1 LKRSLSSFFVFIV
14 LCMGL
19 ISCGGYTNPNT
30 GNKSGLTFR
39 AFISNPVN
47 PSATGGGF
55 PGLDIMDANKD
66 MLSPF
71 EVSLSGTVASAGMMV
86 ESPKRDRTV
95 VYSATGT
102 DSSNTT
108 LGIVDNATESATS
121 SVALPGPTESMFV
134 ASDSNTLYA
143 AVPSAPITG
152 QSPGAVV
159 QVSLPSSAVTATI
172 PVPGARFVVPSP
184 SGNQILVI
192 SDTADITGTV
202 TVLAPALIST
212 GNALTTVIT
221 NSPTTFFDKPVWAVF
236 SSDGSTA
243 YVMNCGPECGGTGT
257 TASIAIVDMTQT
269 TPAVTS
275 DVPVTG
281 GATTGLLS
289 GGNLYVAGTPPNAA
303 ADCQANL
310 CGVLTVFPSANLSAT
325 PSTFA
330 ITDGY
335 HNNLVMA
342 PNNQLFIAS
351 RNCTNVIASGQTL
364 GRGCLSVLNTGGGTV
379 YTAAQNGDVTG
390 IQPIL
395 NRTVVY
401 VCEGGAFNIY
411 DTALDLGSQRQLVPQ
426 TTTEIT
432 IVGQAIDVKLV
443 DF

>member
-1 LKRSLSSFFVFIV
+1 LKRSLSSLFVSIV
-14 LCMGL
+14 LCTGL

-30 GNKSGLTFR
+30 GNRSGLTFR

-47 PSATGGGF
+47 PSASGGGF
-55 PGLDIMDANKD
+55 PGLDIIDANKD

-108 LGIVDNATESATS
+108 LGIVDNATESASS

-134 ASDSNTLYA
+134 ASDNTTLYA
-143 AVPSAPITG
+143 AVPSAPMTG

-159 QVSLPSSAVTATI
+159 QVSLPSAAITASI
-172 PVPGARFVVPSP
+172 PVAGARFVIPSP
-184 SGNQILVI
+184 SGNLILVI
-192 SDTADITGTV
+192 SDTADTV
-202 TVLAPALIST
+202 TVLAPAFIST
-212 GNALTTVIT
+212 GNALTLVTAAPGT
-221 NSPTTFFDKPVWAVF
+221 FDKPVWAVF
-236 SSDGSTA
+236 SADGSTA
-243 YVMNCGPECGGTGT
+243 YVMNCGPECGGTAAGIV
-257 TASIAIVDMTQT
+257 AVDMTQN
-269 TPAVTS
+269 PPVASPPVAVS
-275 DVPVTG
+275 A
-281 GATTGLLS
+281 ATNGLIV
-289 GGNLYVAGTPPNAA
+289 GGNLYVAGTPPNAG

-310 CGVLTVFPSANLSAT
+310 CGVLTVFPGANLSASPT
-325 PSTFA
+325 TFA

-335 HNNLVMA
+335 HDKLVMA

-351 RNCTNVIASGQTL
+351 RNCTNIIASGQTL

-379 YTAAQNGDVTG
+379 YTAAQTGDVTG

-401 VCEGGAFNIY
+401 VCEGGVFTIY
-411 DTALDLGSQRQLVPQ
+411 DTALDLGSQRHLVPQ
-426 TTTEIT
+426 TTTEVA
-432 IVGQAIDVKLV
+432 IVGQAVDVKLV

>member
-1 LKRSLSSFFVFIV
+1 MKRSLSSLFVSIV
-14 LCMGL
+14 LCTGL

-30 GNKSGLTFR
+30 GNRSGLTFR

-47 PSATGGGF
+47 PSASGGGF
-55 PGLDIMDANKD
+55 PGLDIIDATND
-66 MLSPF
+66 LVSPF
-71 EVSLSGTVASAGMMV
+71 QVSLSGTVASAGMMV

-102 DSSNTT
+102 DSSNTA
-108 LGIVDNATESATS
+108 LAIVDNATESASS

-134 ASDSNTLYA
+134 ATDNTTLYA

-159 QVSLPSSAVTATI
+159 QVSLPSAAITASV
-172 PVPGARFVVPSP
+172 PVPGAHFIIPSP
-184 SGNQILVI
+184 SGNLILVI
-192 SDTADITGTV
+192 SDTAGTV
-202 TVLAPALIST
+202 SVLAPALISSDPV
-212 GNALTTVIT
+212 GALTTLT
-221 NSPTTFFDKPVWAVF
+221 GFDKPVWAVF

-243 YVMNCGPECGGTGT
+243 YVMNCGPECGGSAAGIV
-257 TASIAIVDMTQT
+257 AVDMTQNPPVAG
-269 TPAVTS
+269 TPVAVS
-275 DVPVTG
+275 A
-281 GATTGLLS
+281 ATNGLIV
-289 GGNLYVAGTPPNAA
+289 GGNLYVAGTPPNAGV
-303 ADCQANL
+303 DCQANL
-310 CGVLTVFPSANLSAT
+310 CGVLTVFPGANLSAAPT
-325 PSTFA
+325 TFA

-335 HNNLVMA
+335 HDNLVMA

-351 RNCTNVIASGQTL
+351 RTCTNVIASGQTL

-379 YTAAQNGDVTG
+379 YTAAQTGDVTG

-401 VCEGGAFNIY
+401 VCEGGAFTIY
-411 DTALDLGSQRQLVPQ
+411 DTALDLGSQRHLVPQ
-426 TTTEIT
+426 TTTEVA

>member
-1 LKRSLSSFFVFIV
+1 MV
-14 LCMGL
+14 LCTGI
-19 ISCGGYTNPNT
+19 ISCGGYKNPNT
-30 GNKSGLTFR
+30 GSNSGLTFR

-55 PGLDIMDANKD
+55 PGLDIIDAKKD

-102 DSSNTT
+102 DSSNST
-108 LGIVDNATESATS
+108 LGIVNNSTEGAVS

-134 ASDSNTLYA
+134 ASDNTTLYA
-143 AVPSAPITG
+143 AVPSAAITG

-159 QVSLPSSAVTATI
+159 QVSLTSAVVTATI
-172 PVPGARFVVPSP
+172 PVPGARFLVPSP

-192 SDTADITGTV
+192 SDTANTV
-202 TVLAPALIST
+202 TVLAPAMIST
-212 GNALTTVIT
+212 GNALTPVAASAGT
-221 NSPTTFFDKPVWAVF
+221 FDKPVWAVF

-243 YVMNCGPECGGTGT
+243 YVMNCGPECGGSAAGIV
-257 TASIAIVDMTQT
+257 AVDMTQNPSVAAAPVAV
-269 TPAVTS
+269 PA
-275 DVPVTG
+275 
-281 GATTGLLS
+281 ATTGLIN
-289 GGNLYVAGTPPNAA
+289 GGNLYVAGTPPNSGI
-303 ADCQANL
+303 DCQANL
-310 CGVLTVFPSANLSAT
+310 CGLLTLFPSANLSAT
-325 PSTFA
+325 STTFA

-351 RNCTNVIASGQTL
+351 RTCTNVIASSTTP

-379 YTAAQNGDVTG
+379 YTAAQNGNVTG

-395 NRTVVY
+395 NRSVVY
-401 VCEGGAFNIY
+401 VCEGGAFAIY
-411 DTALDLGSQRQLVPQ
+411 DTALDLGSQRKLTPQ

>member
-1 LKRSLSSFFVFIV
+1 LKRTLSSLFASIM
-14 LCMGL
+14 LCTGL
-19 ISCGGYTNPNT
+19 ISCGGYSNPNT
-30 GNKSGLTFR
+30 RNRSGLTFR

-47 PSATGGGF
+47 PSPTGGGF
-55 PGLDIMDANKD
+55 PGLDIIDATKD
-66 MLSPF
+66 MVSPF

-102 DSSNTT
+102 DSSNTV

-134 ASDSNTLYA
+134 ATDNTTLYA
-143 AVPSAPITG
+143 SVPSAPMTG

-159 QVSLPSSAVTATI
+159 QVSLSNAAITASV
-172 PVPGARFVVPSP
+172 PVPGARFVIPSP
-184 SGNQILVI
+184 SGNLILVI
-192 SDTADITGTV
+192 SDTAGTV
-202 TVLAPALIST
+202 SVLAPALISSDPV
-212 GNALTTVIT
+212 GALTTLT
-221 NSPTTFFDKPVWAVF
+221 GFDKPVWAVF

-243 YVMNCGPECGGTGT
+243 YVMNCGPECGGSGA

-269 TPAVTS
+269 PPTVTS
-275 DVPVTG
+275 DVSITG
-281 GATTGLLS
+281 GATTGLIS
-289 GGNLYVAGTPPNAA
+289 GGNLYVSGTPPNAG

-310 CGVLTVFPSANLSAT
+310 CGVLTVFPGADLSAAPT
-325 PSTFA
+325 TFA

-335 HNNLVMA
+335 HDNLVMA
-342 PNNQLFIAS
+342 PNNQLFIAA
-351 RNCTNVIASGQTL
+351 RNCSNIIASGQTL

-379 YTAAQNGDVTG
+379 YTAAQTGDVTG

-401 VCEGGAFNIY
+401 VCEGGAFTIY
-411 DTALDLGSQRQLVPQ
+411 DTALDLGSQRHLVPQ

-432 IVGQAIDVKLV
+432 IVGQAVDVKLA

>member
-1 LKRSLSSFFVFIV
+1 M
-14 LCMGL
+14 LCAGL
-19 ISCGGYTNPNT
+19 ISCGGYSNPNRQ
-30 GNKSGLTFR
+30 NRSGLTFR

-47 PSATGGGF
+47 PSSTGGGF
-55 PGLDIMDANKD
+55 PGLDIIDARKD

-71 EVSLSGTVASAGMMV
+71 EVALSGTVASAGMMV

-95 VYSATGT
+95 VYSATGA
-102 DSSNTT
+102 SSASST
-108 LGIVDNATESATS
+108 LGIVDNATESASS

-134 ASDSNTLYA
+134 ASDSNTLFA

-159 QVSLPSSAVTATI
+159 QVSLTSAAVTATI
-172 PVPGARFVVPSP
+172 PVAGARFIIPSP

-192 SDTADITGTV
+192 SDSTDLLTNNGGTV
-202 TVLAPALIST
+202 TLLAPALIST
-212 GNALTTVIT
+212 GNALTPVTAAPGT
-221 NSPTTFFDKPVWAVF
+221 FDKPVWAVF
-236 SSDGSTA
+236 SADGSTA
-243 YVMNCGPECGGTGT
+243 YVMNCGPECGGSAAGIV
-257 TASIAIVDMTQT
+257 AVDMTQNPPLASPPVAV
-269 TPAVTS
+269 PA
-275 DVPVTG
+275 
-281 GATTGLLS
+281 ATTALIN
-289 GGNLYVAGTPPNAA
+289 GGNLYVAGTPSSAGV
-303 ADCQANL
+303 DCQANL
-310 CGVLTVFPSANLSAT
+310 CGLLTVFPGSNVSAT

-335 HNNLVMA
+335 HDNLVMA

-351 RNCTNVIASGQTL
+351 RTCTNVIASRTSL

-401 VCEGGAFNIY
+401 VCEGGAFTIY
-411 DTALDLGSQRQLVPQ
+411 DTALDLGSQRKLVPQ
-426 TTTEIT
+426 TKTEIT
-432 IVGQAIDVKLV
+432 VVGQAVDVKLV

>member
-1 LKRSLSSFFVFIV
+1 MKRSLSSLFVSIV
-14 LCMGL
+14 LCTGL
-19 ISCGGYTNPNT
+19 ISCGGYTNPTT
-30 GNKSGLTFR
+30 GTKSGLTFR

-71 EVSLSGTVASAGMMV
+71 EVSLSGTVQSAGMMA

-95 VYSATGT
+95 VYSATGAG
-102 DSSNTT
+102 SSNSS
-108 LGIVDNATESATS
+108 LGIVDNASESATS

-134 ASDSNTLYA
+134 ASDNTTLYA
-143 AVPSAPITG
+143 AVPSAPITA

-159 QVSLPSSAVTATI
+159 QVSLPSAAITASVPI
-172 PVPGARFVVPSP
+172 PGARFVIPSP

-192 SDTADITGTV
+192 SDTADTV
-202 TVLAPALIST
+202 SVLAPALITSNPA
-212 GNALTTVIT
+212 GALTTLT
-221 NSPTTFFDKPVWAVF
+221 GFDKPVWAVY
-236 SSDGSTA
+236 SADGSTA
-243 YVMNCGPECGGTGT
+243 YVMNCGPECGGSAAG
-257 TASIAIVDMTQT
+257 IVTIDMTQT
-269 TPAVTS
+269 PPVVSAP
-275 DVPVTG
+275 VPVAA
-281 GATTGLLS
+281 ATTGFIN
-289 GGNLYVAGTPPNAA
+289 GGILYVAGTPSSAGV
-303 ADCQANL
+303 DCQANL
-310 CGVLTVFPSANLSAT
+310 CGVLSVFAGANLSAAPT
-325 PSTFA
+325 TFA

-335 HNNLVMA
+335 HDNLVMA

-351 RNCTNVIASGQTL
+351 RNCTNVIASANAP

-379 YTAAQNGDVTG
+379 YTATQTGDVTG

-401 VCEGGAFNIY
+401 VCEGGAFSIY
-411 DTALDLGSQRQLVPQ
+411 DTALDLGPKRKLVPQ

>member
-1 LKRSLSSFFVFIV
+1 MKRSLSSLFVSIV
-14 LCMGL
+14 LCTGL
-19 ISCGGYTNPNT
+19 ISCGGSSNNT
-30 GNKSGLTFR
+30 TRNNSGLTFR

-47 PSATGGGF
+47 PSASGGGF
-55 PGLDIMDANKD
+55 PGLDIIDAQKD

-71 EVSLSGTVASAGMMV
+71 QVSLSGTVASAGMMV
-86 ESPKRDRTV
+86 ETPKRDRTV

-102 DSSNTT
+102 DSSNST
-108 LGIVDNATESATS
+108 LGIVNNATESATS

-134 ASDSNTLYA
+134 AGDNNTLYA

-152 QSPGAVV
+152 VSPGAVL
-159 QVSLPSSAVTATI
+159 QVSLPTAAVTATI

-192 SDTADITGTV
+192 SDSADTV
-202 TVLAPALIST
+202 TVLAPAFIST
-212 GNALTTVIT
+212 GNALTTVAT
-221 NSPTTFFDKPVWAVF
+221 NPPTTFFDKPVWAVF

-243 YVMNCGPECGGTGT
+243 YVMNCGPECGGTGA
-257 TASIAIVDMTQT
+257 TASIAIIDMTQP
-269 TPAVTS
+269 TPTVTA

-289 GGNLYVAGTPPNAA
+289 GGNLYVAGTPVNAGV
-303 ADCQANL
+303 DCQANL
-310 CGVLTVFPSANLSAT
+310 CGVLSVFPGANPSAT
-325 PSTFA
+325 PTTFA

-335 HNNLVMA
+335 HDNLVMA

-351 RNCTNVIASGQTL
+351 RNCTNVIAAGSTP
-364 GRGCLSVLNTGGGTV
+364 GRGCLSVLNTAGGTV
-379 YTAAQNGDVTG
+379 YTSSQNGDATG

-401 VCEGGAFNIY
+401 VCEGGTFAIY
-411 DTALDLGSQRQLVPQ
+411 DTALDLGSQRKLKPQ
-426 TTTEIT
+426 TTTVIA